1 MILLNLHDFIML
13 ENDSKC
19 LIWWRLFSYHFCQ
32 ENVSNRTKNIFG
44 VKIQIRNYLIFE
56 FSRQK
61 WRKLQNWIIMV
72 FHFDIRNS
80 SKRSSRRS
88 HCYEMRLFLW
98 IFPLLC
104 IVIIWVATLLY
115 LNLDVFDVSYS
126 RFYWHYS
133 SCLSQLHFSRAKWI
147 RDERKLDITVSHVKV
162 RSDFFQSPKPIYL
175 WVEGFLMSE
184 REMLSPSKLFLS
196 DFSRRSLAWQARIAM
211 GTFVLEHP
219 TTYPYYRWT
228 NFKSN
233 SN

>member
-88 HCYEMRLFLW
+88 HCYEMRLFYGFSTIVHRHHLSCNAI
-98 IFPLLC
+98 IFKPWCSWCFLLT
-104 IVIIWVATLLY
+104 ILLTLL
-115 LNLDVFDVSYS
+115 VVSVAITFFPCQMNQ
-126 RFYWHYS
+126 RWKKTWHYGI
-133 SCLSQLHFSRAKWI
+133 SCKSQIRLFSKSKTNLFMSWGIFNERKRDVIVWQIIPFRFLEALTRLAGKDSDGHFCSRASYYI
-147 RDERKLDITVSHVKV
+147 
-162 RSDFFQSPKPIYL
+162 
-175 WVEGFLMSE
+175 
-184 REMLSPSKLFLS
+184 
-196 DFSRRSLAWQARIAM
+196 SL
-211 GTFVLEHP
+211 L
-219 TTYPYYRWT
+219 
-228 NFKSN
+228 
-233 SN
+233 

>member
-80 SKRSSRRS
+80 SKRSSRCSRRS
-88 HCYEMRLFLW
+88 HCYKMRLLGDFPTLYVIRIRIINWKKWAWKNCLLW
-98 IFPLLC
+98 SSSWQTKAKEEVSGFDCVNNVLWDTQHVHKHHQCKNMTILSIFFSC
-104 IVIIWVATLLY
+104 I
-115 LNLDVFDVSYS
+115 LDF
-126 RFYWHYS
+126 
-133 SCLSQLHFSRAKWI
+133 KP
-147 RDERKLDITVSHVKV
+147 
-162 RSDFFQSPKPIYL
+162 QS
-175 WVEGFLMSE
+175 
-184 REMLSPSKLFLS
+184 
-196 DFSRRSLAWQARIAM
+196 
-211 GTFVLEHP
+211 T
-219 TTYPYYRWT
+219 
-228 NFKSN
+228 
-233 SN
+233 